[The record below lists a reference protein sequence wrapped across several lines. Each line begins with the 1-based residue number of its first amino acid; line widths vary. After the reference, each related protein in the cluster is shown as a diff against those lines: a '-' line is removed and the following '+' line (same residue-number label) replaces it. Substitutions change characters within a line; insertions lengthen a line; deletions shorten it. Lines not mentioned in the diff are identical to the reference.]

1 MKYWAIIEIR
11 NRIIRTK
18 ITEVIA
24 ICIVLNIWKLAID
37 EIKQPLLNWFHPLI
51 NFRGIQNN
59 KY

>member
-11 NRIIRTK
+11 
-18 ITEVIA
+18 IA